1 MLSMLENCERK
12 MRKMRDGKK
21 ITGLMNTENRFIK
34 SFPSL
39 IILGVVFLLDRLSK
53 NYILNYFKTSDT
65 EIVVNHFLN
74 FDLIWNS
81 GVAFGFFSFNDTL
94 AYQLMTVL
102 ISIIIIFLIY
112 FFFKSSSKEKLFF
125 ALVIGGAAG
134 NLFDRLIYFSV
145 PDFIDFHYRGFH
157 WFTFNIADIFI
168 TIGIIC
174 ILFYEI
180 FKKA

>member
-21 ITGLMNTENRFIK
+21 ITGLMNTENIFIK

-39 IILGVVFLLDRLSK
+39 IILGGVFLLDRLSK

-65 EIVVNHFLN
+65 EIVVNHYLN

-102 ISIIIIFLIY
+102 IAIIIIF
-112 FFFKSSSKEKLFF
+112 
-125 ALVIGGAAG
+125 
-134 NLFDRLIYFSV
+134 FSQK
-145 PDFIDFHYRGFH
+145 RS
-157 WFTFNIADIFI
+157 
-168 TIGIIC
+168 
-174 ILFYEI
+174 ILHF
-180 FKKA
+180 

>member
-1 MLSMLENCERK
+1 

-21 ITGLMNTENRFIK
+21 ITGLIKTENRIIK
-34 SFPSL
+34 NFPSF

-53 NYILNYFKTSDT
+53 NYILDYFKTSDT
-65 EIVVNHFLN
+65 EIVVNNFLN

-81 GVAFGFFSFNDTL
+81 GVAFGFFSFNDSL

-102 ISIIIIFLIY
+102 ISTIIIFLIY
-112 FFFKSSSKEKLFF
+112 FLFKSSSKEKLFF
-125 ALVIGGAAG
+125 ALIIGGAAG

-145 PDFIDFHYRGFH
+145 PDFIDLHYREFH

-180 FKKA
+180 FKKQA

>member
-1 MLSMLENCERK
+1 

-21 ITGLMNTENRFIK
+21 ISGSIKTENTFK
-34 SFPSL
+34 KHFPSL
-39 IILGVVFLLDRLSK
+39 TILGLVFLLDRLSK
-53 NYILNYFKTSDT
+53 NYILDYFKTSDT
-65 EIVVNHFLN
+65 EIVINNYLN

-94 AYQLMTVL
+94 AYQLMTAL
-102 ISIIIIFLIY
+102 ILIIIIFLIY
-112 FFFKSSSKEKLFF
+112 FFFKSNSREKLFF
-125 ALVIGGAAG
+125 ALVIGGATG

-145 PDFIDFHYRGFH
+145 PDFIDLHYGEFH

-168 TIGIIC
+168 TTGIIC

-180 FKKA
+180 FKKQA